1 MKALL
6 AGGATAAKR
15 GKALVVGRIG
25 VQALPKLA
33 SVKGVVSVG
42 LVQFKQ
48 TGQPRGVADP
58 LLNQRASTQQ
68 LRAGRK
74 RQQADDVPY
83 SDAPPLKGSNFEAL
97 KKLGVLDAN
106 THKFAEAWKAGYAG
120 EGTTVGVLDG
130 GADFGHPDLIGTWKT
145 CTNAEAFGGDPGW
158 NGWPKAFDPFGT
170 VQVLLAPSQVATSQE
185 SASPD
190 CWASMRTAAFGRAP
204 WPKAAGLVSAR
215 TSVSAL
221 MLQRRV
227 CSSRTRSAT
236 IRRCWPS
243 AAAQARRSSSG
254 GHGFVRKRKSWPSL
268 TARMAASTS
277 A

>member
-1 MKALL
+1 
-6 AGGATAAKR
+6 
-15 GKALVVGRIG
+15 
-25 VQALPKLA
+25 
-33 SVKGVVSVG
+33 VSVG

-158 NGWPKAFDPFGT
+158 NGWPKAFDPSGRCRSCWRR
-170 VQVLLAPSQVATSQE
+170 AR
-185 SASPD
+185 SPPPRSRR
-190 CWASMRTAAFGRAP
+190 ARTAGRACAP
-204 WPKAAGLVSAR
+204 PPSGARRGRRQPDWSAR
-215 TSVSAL
+215 E
-221 MLQRRV
+221 RR
-227 CSSRTRSAT
+227 
-236 IRRCWPS
+236 
-243 AAAQARRSSSG
+243 
-254 GHGFVRKRKSWPSL
+254 
-268 TARMAASTS
+268 
-277 A
+277 